1 MRVKWY
7 SFLAIGIASLL
18 GISIARNWFA
28 YKQKPGK
35 WRIGKSLIEVVL
47 ILLIGEWLPAILAGW
62 AVVWAT
68 RPVKD
73 PMAKVVLASV
83 FALVI
88 GTFFMEYG
96 FELVLLL
103 SIFSVDLITGING
116 FTGHLKRIEQ
126 GELNHVI

>member
-28 YKQKPGK
+28 YKQKPVK

-103 SIFSVDLITGING
+103 SLFSVDLITGING

>member
-28 YKQKPGK
+28 YKQKPAK

-47 ILLIGEWLPAILAGW
+47 ILLIGEWIPAILAGW

-103 SIFSVDLITGING
+103 SFR
-116 FTGHLKRIEQ
+116 H
-126 GELNHVI
+126 

>member
-1 MRVKWY
+1 
-7 SFLAIGIASLL
+7 
-18 GISIARNWFA
+18 
-28 YKQKPGK
+28 
-35 WRIGKSLIEVVL
+35 
-47 ILLIGEWLPAILAGW
+47 LIGEWLPAILAGW

-103 SIFSVDLITGING
+103 SLFSVDLITGING